1 MKTLSIIGAGG
12 HGGAVADAA
21 ARTGQWAGIEF
32 YDDRVAAGAEA
43 YGFRVQGNVDALFA
57 KIESA
62 GAATMDTF
70 VAVGDNMRRLLLAR
84 RILAT
89 KAPLATIIHPAATVG
104 ARVEIGAGTVLMA
117 GAIVNI
123 GSRLGIACIVNTRA
137 GVDHECLLGDAVHVC
152 PGVSLAGRVN
162 IGDLAWIGIGSSVI
176 QGRRIGTRSTVG
188 AGSVVIRDI
197 EDEVTVVGN
206 PARVLRND

>member
-1 MKTLSIIGAGG
+1 MKRLLIIGAGG

-21 ARTGQWAGIEF
+21 ARTGQWSGIEF
-32 YDDRVAAGAEA
+32 YDDRVPTGSEA
-43 YGFRVQGNVDALFA
+43 YGFRVQGKVDALFA
-57 KIESA
+57 RIESG
-62 GAATMDTF
+62 GATDVDTF

-89 KAPLATIIHPAATVG
+89 QAPLATIIHPAATVG

-117 GAIVNI
+117 GAVINI
-123 GSRLGIACIVNTRA
+123 ASRLGIACIVNTRA
-137 GVDHECLLGDAVHVC
+137 GVDHECLIGDAVHVC
-152 PGVSLAGRVN
+152 PGVSLAGRVH

-197 EDEVTVVGN
+197 EDGVTVVGN

>member
-21 ARTGQWAGIEF
+21 ARTGQWSGIEF
-32 YDDRVAAGAEA
+32 YDDRVPAGSEA
-43 YGFRVQGNVDALFA
+43 FGFRVQGNVDALF
-57 KIESA
+57 ERLGSA
-62 GAATMDTF
+62 SPAPMDTF

-84 RILAT
+84 RILET
-89 KAPLATIIHPAATVG
+89 RAPLATIIHPAATVG

-117 GAIVNI
+117 GAVINI
-123 GSRLGIACIVNTRA
+123 ASRLGIAGIVNTRA
-137 GVDHECLLGDAVHVC
+137 GIDHECLLGDGVHVC
-152 PGVSLAGRVN
+152 PGVSLAGRVTV
-162 IGDLAWIGIGSSVI
+162 GDLAWIGIGSSVI
-176 QGRRIGTRSTVG
+176 QGRRIGTRTTVG

-197 EDEVTVVGN
+197 EDGVTVVGN